1 MLWLARAGGR
11 AHVPRHM
18 LPDLVPTL
26 GVCAGAS
33 TLIIAKALASPAID
47 VEIELAAAKCD

>member
-1 MLWLARAGGR
+1 M
-11 AHVPRHM
+11 PRHM